1 MSAHAA
7 TSQLNIRVIDFAT
20 ASNQSRARHGRV
32 LLQHRRLGAKVRL
45 ASSCRGALWRGLLWQ
60 GRRLQSTSAG
70 SPGPQVTESTVPDEE
85 GTLGANMLVPQA
97 WLAKQGQSVATLA
110 ARRLLHVHILARLAL
125 HGGGTHSALQAA
137 DGAVL
142 FSRSPRTQPRAT
154 PNTAAGTAA
163 SRNRATQRNMAG
175 LGRAEGRQ

>member
-1 MSAHAA
+1 MGCCGREGGC
-7 TSQLNIRVIDFAT
+7 N
-20 ASNQSRARHGRV
+20 RHRQAVRV
-32 LLQHRRLGAKVRL
+32 LKSLRAPCQTKRAHL
-45 ASSCRGALWRGLLWQ
+45 
-60 GRRLQSTSAG
+60 
-70 SPGPQVTESTVPDEE
+70 
-85 GTLGANMLVPQA
+85 LVPQA